1 MQPNAHDEPTQAYVE
16 LWGAITSS
24 TATMVAY
31 FDVYHPDGT
40 FKVQVDATRY
50 ADQYSPAKCND
61 VDVTGPMFAA
71 AQATGQMTAAAAD
84 NIKNECMFQQKGLWY
99 GAFAISK
106 HQPYGTYTIVLHAAL
121 VGGGESTLT
130 YTIAVKSF
138 YQLEK
143 DFTSISFGS
152 VGANT
157 HAFQPTAGDF
167 AWDGANNAANQ
178 ATTVRNTGNAGIA
191 LNTQFASMCLT
202 TAASCTDDNRIDH
215 FDAKFGKSLPG
226 LQSIGNGGLAT
237 ALLSNLSSA
246 VKPAPL
252 GSVYNET
259 NGGFDN
265 AIQRTLCPNDVGKIE
280 FSLWTE
286 NIQSGNYAATPIG
299 IRLSAR
305 PNPICPTD
313 LTHVYNYTSAT
324 PISNNHHSS

>member
-1 MQPNAHDEPTQAYVE
+1 VQPNAHDEPTQAYVE
-16 LWGAITSS
+16 LWAAITAP
-24 TATMVAY
+24 TANALAY

-50 ADQYSPAKCND
+50 ADQYHPARCND
-61 VDVTGPMFAA
+61 IGVTSPMFAA
-71 AQATGQMTAAAAD
+71 AQATGQMTAAAAE

-99 GAFAISK
+99 GAFGISK
-106 HQPYGTYTIVLHAAL
+106 HQPYGLYTIVLHAAV
-121 VGGGESTLT
+121 VGGGESTLS
-130 YTIAVKSF
+130 YTISVKSF

-143 DFTSISFGS
+143 DFTSINFGG
-152 VGANT
+152 VAPNT
-157 HAFQPTAGDF
+157 HSFQPTAGDLI
-167 AWDGANNAANQ
+167 WDGANNAANQ
-178 ATTVRNTGNAGIA
+178 ATSLRNTGNAGIA

-202 TAASCTDDNRIDH
+202 VAASSSNDKRIDH

-237 ALLSNLSSA
+237 ALVSNLASVA
-246 VKPAPL
+246 KPAPL
-252 GSVYNET
+252 GPVYNEA

-265 AIQRTLCPNDVGKIE
+265 DLQRTLCPNDVGKIE

-286 NIQSGNYAATPIG
+286 NIQAGNYTASPIG

-313 LTHVYNYTSAT
+313 LMHVYNFTEPTPTS
-324 PISNNHHSS
+324 SNHHPT